1 MNQLY
6 KFEKLWYNDLAE
18 TNYLKGGRLEMTMK
32 FTLKINSLAISYI
45 KNSISDCNE
54 IEKLFWEVASVC
66 KGKSS
71 IGKKFLNKHCQLV
84 AEKVG

>member
-1 MNQLY
+1 M
-6 KFEKLWYNDLAE
+6 
-18 TNYLKGGRLEMTMK
+18 MMMK
-32 FTLKINSLAISYI
+32 FTLKINSLAISYV

-71 IGKKFLNKHCQLV
+71 VGKKFLNKHCQLV
-84 AEKVG
+84 VEKVG